1 MSINK
6 DVLKKCLIDKQ
17 REVDEAVM
25 INRPLNLEDNGN
37 YVIVGVRHAGKSYLL
52 YQRVR
57 QLQASGMGW
66 DEILFVDFEDERLA
80 EFQTED
86 FDNLLDA
93 HLELYGKK
101 PVVFLD
107 EVQNIPH
114 WDKFVRRLADA
125 KYRVYV
131 TGSNA
136 KMLSKEVATTL
147 GGRFFIYDAY
157 PYSFA
162 EYLAAQNVEL
172 KERWQYDTLL
182 RSEVKRHL
190 NEYFYYGGL
199 PEILSFKNKRA
210 MLSSLYQKIY
220 LGDICARN
228 SIKNDRVM
236 NILIKKMAESV
247 KQPLSFN
254 RLKNVITSTG
264 LSISVPTAI
273 DYTEYAADSWLILP
287 MENEVGKL
295 SEKESQKKYY
305 FVDNGILNLFLMNGE
320 TSLLENMVAVELC
333 RRYGKDN
340 VYYLNADK
348 EIDFLVPEEKLAI
361 QVSYNI
367 VNQSTWEREVS
378 SMTKYAK
385 GHSDWKCQLITYDE
399 ELSVDAT
406 LEVLPVWKWL
416 LGIETK

>member
-1 MSINK
+1 MSIGK
-6 DVLKKCLIDKQ
+6 DIIKQCLIGKQ
-17 REVDEAVM
+17 REIDEAE
-25 INRPLNLEDNGN
+25 IISRPIEFEPNGN
-37 YVIVGVRHAGKSYLL
+37 YVIVGVRHAGKSYML

-57 QLQASGMGW
+57 QLQAEGKGW
-66 DEILFVDFEDERLA
+66 DEILFIDFEDERLA

-86 FDNLLDA
+86 FEQLLEA

-107 EVQNIPH
+107 EVQNIPY

-125 KYRVYV
+125 KYHVYV

-136 KMLSKEVATTL
+136 KMLSKDVATTL
-147 GGRFFIYDAY
+147 GGRFFILDAY
-157 PYSFA
+157 PYSLK
-162 EYLAAQNVEL
+162 EYLTAQHVQL
-172 KERWQYDTLL
+172 KEHWQYDTVQ

-190 NEYFYYGGL
+190 QEYFYYGGL

-228 SIKNDRVM
+228 KIKNERVM
-236 NILIKKMAESV
+236 NILITRMAESV

-254 RLKNVITSTG
+254 RLKNIIVSTG
-264 LSISVPTAI
+264 SPISVPTTI
-273 DYTEYAADSWLILP
+273 DYVDFTTDSWLVLP

-295 SEKESQKKYY
+295 TDKETQKKYY
-305 FVDNGILNLFLMNGE
+305 FIDNGLLNLFLTNPD

-340 VYYLNADK
+340 VSYLNADK
-348 EIDFLVPEEKLAI
+348 EIDFIVSDAKLAI
-361 QVSYNI
+361 QVSYSI
-367 VNQSTWEREVS
+367 AEESTKDREIPPLV
-378 SMTKYAK
+378 KYSK
-385 GHSDWKCQLITYDE
+385 SHPDWQCFLISYDE
-399 ELSVDAT
+399 ETTESGINVI
-406 LEVLPVWKWL
+406 PVWKWL
-416 LGIETK
+416 LS